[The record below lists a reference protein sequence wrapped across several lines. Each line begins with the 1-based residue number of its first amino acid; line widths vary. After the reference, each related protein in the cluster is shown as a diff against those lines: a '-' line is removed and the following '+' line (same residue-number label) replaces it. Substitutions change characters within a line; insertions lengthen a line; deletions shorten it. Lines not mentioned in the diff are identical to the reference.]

1 MTDAGLILVV
11 AGATLVLLV
20 LILVA
25 VARMYQRVD
34 RSEALVINGTGE
46 PRVSFSGALVVP
58 LLHRAERISLAVH
71 PIVVDR
77 HGAESVVCLDKL
89 RADIRVTFLVRVNR
103 TAEDILKVAQVVGCA
118 RASDPAVLHAIFSAK
133 FTEGLEIVAR
143 HFEFE
148 QLHRNRDEFRD
159 QVLSVIGRDLQGF
172 ILDDIAIDRLQ
183 HVPLEALDPNN
194 LFDAEA
200 IRKLTDQTSRHNI
213 ATNELRRREATEIAH
228 QNLIA
233 DEQLYRI
240 ERQRAESEAHERQ
253 QLAITVGAVGAVGAG
268 IKPATP
274 ANR

>member
-1 MTDAGLILVV
+1 MADAGLILAV

-20 LILVA
+20 LIVVA
-25 VARMYQRVD
+25 VARIYQRVD
-34 RSEALVINGTGE
+34 RSEALVINGT
-46 PRVSFSGALVVP
+46 RVSLTSALVVP
-58 LLHRAERISLAVH
+58 LLHRAERISLLLH

-89 RADIRVTFLVRVNR
+89 RADIRATFLVRVNR

-118 RASDPAVLHAIFSAK
+118 RASDPAVLQAIFAAK

-148 QLHRNRDEFRD
+148 QLHRTRDEFRD
-159 QVLSVIGRDLQGF
+159 KVLEVIGRDLQGF
-172 ILDDIAIDRLQ
+172 ILDDMAIDRLQ

-200 IRKLTDQTSRHNI
+200 IRKLTDETSRRNI
-213 ATNELRRREATEIAH
+213 ATNELRRHEATEIAH

-233 DEQLYRI
+233 DEQLFRI
-240 ERQRAESEAHERQ
+240 ERSRAESEARERE
-253 QLAITVGAVGAVGAG
+253 QLAIAIGAIGAIGAVGAG

-274 ANR
+274 PNK